1 MGKSSPD
8 VSSHGEAILGQAAA
22 LAAMLH
28 QKLIGKAVLV
38 LAATLGT
45 LRMALGLVAWRAAN
59 NLEQPQYTT
68 TLRTLPGNIELRQY
82 DEYLVAEHTTP
93 PVALRDSTR
102 DGFRAVAGYIFGK
115 NRQQTKMA
123 MTAPVRVEGGADI
136 DADRKRISFVMG
148 SEYTLGSLPRPAG
161 GSSVKLKS
169 VRPHILAVRR
179 FSGPPPSASRVRKER
194 STILRALEGKSL
206 RPVGG
211 ADAAE
216 TLVYGYHDPFITPSF
231 VTSCRP
237 RSCKEERGRGARRA
251 LERRGVSS

>member
-1 MGKSSPD
+1 
-8 VSSHGEAILGQAAA
+8 
-22 LAAMLH
+22 MLH
-28 QKLIGKAVLV
+28 QKLLSKAVLV

-59 NLEQPQYTT
+59 NLEQPQYT

-136 DADRKRISFVMG
+136 SRPQADLLRDG
-148 SEYTLGSLPRPAG
+148 LGVHARLAAAAAG
-161 GSSVKLKS
+161 GSSVAERTTAHLGGA
-169 VRPHILAVRR
+169 AVQRA
-179 FSGPPPSASRVRKER
+179 SAELERVRKER
-194 STILRALEGKSL
+194 STI
-206 RPVGG
+206 
-211 ADAAE
+211 
-216 TLVYGYHDPFITPSF
+216 
-231 VTSCRP
+231 
-237 RSCKEERGRGARRA
+237 
-251 LERRGVSS
+251 

>member
-1 MGKSSPD
+1 
-8 VSSHGEAILGQAAA
+8 
-22 LAAMLH
+22 MLP
-28 QKLIGKAVLV
+28 QKFLGKAVLV

-59 NLEQPQYTT
+59 NLEQPQYT

-194 STILRALEGKSL
+194 STILRALEGRSL

-231 VTSCRP
+231 MSKPRHSPATSCRP
-237 RSCKEERGRGARRA
+237 ARPHLSACNWRGSGRNEVAVRV
-251 LERRGVSS
+251 EPSSVAA